1 MRRLLLLCLAAGFAL
16 AARPSVE
23 TGPTPATKENAAP
36 ALHVSVTNDLDSA
49 RPGETVEL
57 SLEALK
63 GRFRAEDLPRVS
75 VAETSAVRTLLVQA
89 VDTDGDGLFDHL
101 VFQADFGPQETKIFV
116 LALGSP
122 RPARKEDFRVYGRF
136 VRERFDDF
144 AWENDRIAHRMYGPA
159 LETWE
164 KEPLTSSGVDV
175 WAKRT
180 RALVVNDWYMTDD
193 YHHDNGTGGDFYSVG
208 KSRGCGGTGLWKDG
222 RLWVSKNF
230 RETRVLASGPIRLVF
245 ELSYPVWE
253 AGGVKV
259 SEKKRVTLDAGSNFD
274 RFESRYTVEGVTPGD
289 GEIVWAAGIR
299 KAPGAAVRIGRN
311 QGILRTWEAFKGQDG
326 HVGCA
331 VVLDPSSLV
340 DVTEADGNVLVV
352 ARTRVGS
359 PAVHYAGF
367 GWDKSGDFPDVGA
380 WDRAVD
386 ALARYLRSPLKI
398 DVQTR

>member
-1 MRRLLLLCLAAGFAL
+1 M
-16 AARPSVE
+16 
-23 TGPTPATKENAAP
+23 
-36 ALHVSVTNDLDSA
+36 TNDLDSP

-57 SLEALK
+57 SLAALK

-75 VAETSAVRTLLVQA
+75 VAETGAPRAILVQA
-89 VDTDGDGLFDHL
+89 VDSDGDSLFDQL
-101 VFQADFGPQETKIFV
+101 VFQSDFAPHETKVFA

-159 LETWE
+159 LETWG

-245 ELSYPVWE
+245 ELSYLPWE
-253 AGGVKV
+253 VGSVRV

-274 RFESRYTVEGVTPGD
+274 RFESRYTVEGESAGD

-299 KAPGAAVRIGRN
+299 KVPGAAVRIGRN
-311 QGILRTWEAFKGQDG
+311 QGILRTWEAFKGDDG

-331 VVLDPSSLV
+331 VVVDPASLV
-340 DVTEADGNVLVV
+340 DVADADGNVLVV
-352 ARTRVGS
+352 ARTRAGS

-386 ALARYLRSPLKI
+386 ALARRLRFPLKI
-398 DVQTR
+398 NVLTK

>member
-1 MRRLLLLCLAAGFAL
+1 MQRLLLLCLAAGFAL
-16 AARPSVE
+16 AARPAVE
-23 TGPTPATKENAAP
+23 TGPTPTTKKDAAP

-57 SLEALK
+57 SLAALM
-63 GRFRAEDLPRVS
+63 GRFRAEDLPRLS
-75 VAETSAVRTLLVQA
+75 VVETGAARAILVQA
-89 VDTDGDGLFDHL
+89 VDSDGNGLFDQL
-101 VFQADFGPQETKIFV
+101 VFQADFAPRETKVFV

-122 RPARKEDFRVYGRF
+122 RTARKEDYRVYGRF

-144 AWENDRIAHRMYGPA
+144 AWENDRLAHRMYGPA

-180 RALVVNDWYMTDD
+180 HALVVNDWYMTDD

-208 KSRGCGGTGLWKDG
+208 KTRGCGGTGLWRDG

-230 RETRVLASGPIRLVF
+230 RETRVFASGPVRLVF
-245 ELSYPVWE
+245 ELGYLAWE
-253 AGGVKV
+253 ADGVRV
-259 SEKKRVTLDAGSNFD
+259 SERKRVTLDAGSNFN
-274 RFESRYTVEGVTPGD
+274 RFESRYAVEGGTAD
-289 GEIVWAAGIR
+289 GSETVWAAGIK
-299 KAPGAAVRIGRN
+299 KAPMAAVRTERER
-311 QGILRTWEAFKGQDG
+311 GILRTWEAFKGEDG

-331 VVLDPSSLV
+331 VVLDPASLV
-340 DVTEADGNVLVV
+340 DVAEADGNILFV
-352 ARTRVGS
+352 ARTPAGS

-367 GWDKSGDFPDVGA
+367 GWDKSGDFPDIGA

-386 ALARYLRSPLKI
+386 AFARHLRSPLRI